1 MSGPAT
7 PRRRACPSSESPREL
22 EEFLLAH
29 PEVREVQVVA
39 VPGEKFGEQASA
51 WIVPTE
57 PGALSAEE
65 VIDYC
70 RDQIAHCKIPRYVE
84 SLDEFPLT
92 VTGKV
97 QKFKLRDMGVE
108 KFGLEQAA
116 RTKTA

>member
-1 MSGPAT
+1 MCS
-7 PRRRACPSSESPREL
+7 
-22 EEFLLAH
+22 
-29 PEVREVQVVA
+29 
-39 VPGEKFGEQASA
+39 
-51 WIVPTE
+51 WIVTRE

-70 RDQIAHCKIPRYVE
+70 RDEIAHYKLPLYVE
-84 SLDEFPLT
+84 FLDEFPLT